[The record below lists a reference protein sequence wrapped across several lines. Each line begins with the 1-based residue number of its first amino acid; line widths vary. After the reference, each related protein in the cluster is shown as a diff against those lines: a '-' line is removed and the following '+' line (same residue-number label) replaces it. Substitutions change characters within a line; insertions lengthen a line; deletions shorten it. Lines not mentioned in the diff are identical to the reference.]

1 MDIGP
6 LVPWAVSSLGLHI
19 RTNRSEAGDPRVR
32 RPLTVC
38 FLPTSVLSLVIL
50 WRDTCGHPVSWTLVL
65 PSTCPSLYLPFNL
78 VWLPHEDNKVWL
90 SCACLDLSYLFG
102 SQTQKL
108 RSKDGTINP
117 LTHKNKTGYFHKAT
131 KKMHLVWLSYS
142 PEFSPEVRGKGSY
155 ISQHGHSI
163 HLYDWKRMFLFALH
177 YTHKSHPLSKSNYC
191 WPPKYIKFGF
201 KSVTFEDL
209 QQPTS

>member
-1 MDIGP
+1 MDFGP
-6 LVPWAVSSLGLHI
+6 HVPWITCRSIHVRNRKCQRQKSFDSGLL
-19 RTNRSEAGDPRVR
+19 TN
-32 RPLTVC
+32 
-38 FLPTSVLSLVIL
+38 LSLTLRSSFEEQMWTSYVWNPCPIL
-50 WRDTCGHPVSWTLVL
+50 YLLFTLVW
-65 PSTCPSLYLPFNL
+65 S
-78 VWLPHEDNKVWL
+78 PHEENNTQL
-90 SCACLDLSYLFG
+90 SSACLGFSYLFG

-108 RSKDGTINP
+108 RSKDGAINP
-117 LTHKNKTGYFHKAT
+117 LTHKNKTWYFHKAT
-131 KKMHLVWLSYS
+131 KKRHLVWLSYS

-177 YTHKSHPLSKSNYC
+177 YTHKFHPLSKSNYC